1 MLIRFQFGMLIVSLR
16 SRLFVSG
23 LLRLE
28 PRLWLKHRYLI
39 DQHSASVPRACCLLQ
54 GALFVRSDA
63 DVGESS
69 IILQGSRAWVD
80 GFQRF
85 ELLVV
90 HCLERPHQ
98 AHLRPGLATEE
109 FTYLF
114 LMITCYY
121 RKFRRLWCSIV
132 LWANNIW
139 CRRRACARLYLYLL
153 NIRIT
158 AWSGALL

>member
-16 SRLFVSG
+16 NRLFVSG

-28 PRLWLKHRYLI
+28 P
-39 DQHSASVPRACCLLQ
+39 
-54 GALFVRSDA
+54 LFVRSDA

-85 ELLVV
+85 ELLEV

-98 AHLRPGLATEE
+98 AHLRPALATEE

-158 AWSGALL
+158 AWSGALLWPCYNNR